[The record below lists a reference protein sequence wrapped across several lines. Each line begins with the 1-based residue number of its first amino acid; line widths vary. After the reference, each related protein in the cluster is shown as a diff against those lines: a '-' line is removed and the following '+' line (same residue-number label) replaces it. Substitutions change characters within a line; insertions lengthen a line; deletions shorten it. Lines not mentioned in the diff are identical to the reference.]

1 MKEHTV
7 KILIG
12 GHRGL
17 GMTDSAFAQKRNT
30 GDGIA
35 RPPENTLES
44 LLGALRAGADFI
56 ETDAIRTKDGEI
68 VLTHSDDPSTHIIV
82 PQGGVPG
89 KQFIDEMTLEEVQ
102 SLHTGLT
109 GEGRIASLRELLRA
123 IETEFPG
130 DGMVLNLELK
140 GMQAT
145 NRPTADA
152 PSLVRPVLE
161 AIREENFPLE
171 RILFSSF
178 SVKALEE
185 LAALEP
191 IARMGLLFYTAPPG
205 ASFADTVLFGDGSEL
220 YIPFKVEDI
229 SAALK
234 RLPSLSVV
242 APEIQ
247 DLTEETVAFAAK
259 NNLSIATYGYP
270 EESPLKSDR
279 FGPATKEA
287 VRLCREHDVAL
298 GVITDF
304 IDDMRAATREIMPQP
319 APKKAAALR
328 F

>member
-1 MKEHTV
+1 MR
-7 KILIG
+7 ILIG
-12 GHRGL
+12 AHRGL
-17 GMTDSAFAQKRNT
+17 GMTDSAFAQRRNT
-30 GDGIA
+30 ADGIV

-56 ETDAIRTKDGEI
+56 ETDAIATKDGEI

-82 PQGGVPG
+82 PHAGVPG
-89 KQFIDEMTLEEVQ
+89 KQFIDEMTLEEVR

-109 GEGRIASLRELLRA
+109 GEGRIATLRELLAA
-123 IETEFPG
+123 INTEFPG
-130 DGMVLNLELK
+130 EGMILNLELK
-140 GMQAT
+140 GLQAT
-145 NRPTADA
+145 NRPTAGA
-152 PSLVRPVLE
+152 PSLVQPVLD
-161 AIREENFPLE
+161 AIRQENFPIE
-171 RILFSSF
+171 RIFFSSF

-191 IARMGLLFYTAPPG
+191 KAKTGLLFYTAPPD

-220 YIPFKVEDI
+220 YIPFRVEDI
-229 SAALK
+229 AAALK

-259 NNLSIATYGYP
+259 NSLSIMTYGYP

-287 VRLCREHDVAL
+287 VRLCSKHDVQL
-298 GVITDF
+298 GLITDF
-304 IDDMRAATREIMPQP
+304 IDDMRAVAQAAAP
-319 APKKAAALR
+319 APATAPRAKASTPR
-328 F
+328 P